1 MGINIIPNKNIMK
14 LSSQQKEAV
23 EYIGSPALVVAGAG
37 SGKTRALTAKI
48 SHLVSS
54 GYDPERILAITFTN
68 KAAGEMKSRL
78 VRMTKIPAK
87 RFPWVRTFH
96 SACFKILKKHCS
108 LLGYNIPLQIYAVYQ
123 QQKIIK
129 DIIVGKMNFDKKHV
143 QPVLAQ
149 LSRAKNS
156 GNPFDYLDG
165 KLYSFRINLLDVF
178 NLYEKELKSN
188 NAVDFDNI
196 LLLTRNLLQ
205 DHKDVRKQYKK
216 LFQFILVD
224 EYQDT
229 NNLQEDLTGLLLRNG
244 NLFCVGDDWQAIY
257 SFRGSNMDHFLS
269 FPEKYKDARVFKLE
283 QNYRSADEIVQT
295 ANALIGY
302 NDHKMEKKCFSDKHG
317 GLVKL
322 YDFFNEKEEANWVA
336 KKIKA
341 LCEMGLASN
350 KIAVLY
356 RTKFCS
362 LSFEQTFRALGIP
375 YRMLGGKGFFE
386 RKEVMDINC
395 YLASAVFEKDDA
407 SFERIINIP
416 KRGIGPAAVNKI
428 AQIKTGEM
436 GLQAAARNALS
447 EKLLP
452 SRIYNSLSRLI
463 GLLDRIKDM
472 KPDDAI
478 REVLAAVN
486 YMDYIKHYS
495 IANSMD
501 YTSRKENIEQ
511 LVYSASEKES
521 IVDYL
526 EESALIKEDKEDE
539 DDKKRGVS
547 LSTIH
552 AAKGLEYKA
561 VFVVGCEERLLPH
574 WRSFDS
580 DTGLNEERRLMYVA
594 MTRAEHF
601 LFLTHANC
609 RKGQFNRKS
618 RFLDE
623 INDSL
628 KYH

>member
-1 MGINIIPNKNIMK
+1 MQ
-14 LSSQQKEAV
+14 LSAKQKEAV

-37 SGKTRALTAKI
+37 SGKTRTLTAKI
-48 SHLVSS
+48 AHLMSS

-78 VRMTKIPAK
+78 VRMTKIPAEC
-87 RFPWVRTFH
+87 FPWVRTFH

-129 DIIVGKMNFDKKHV
+129 DIIVGKLNFDKKYV

-149 LSRAKNS
+149 ISSAKNS
-156 GNPFDYLDG
+156 GNPFDYLDH
-165 KLYSFRINLLDVF
+165 KLHSFRIRLLDVF

-196 LLLTRNLLQ
+196 LLLTRNLLR
-205 DHKDVRKQYKK
+205 DHKDVRKQYRK

-269 FPEKYKDARVFKLE
+269 FPEKYKKARVFKLE
-283 QNYRSADEIVQT
+283 QNYRSADEIVKT
-295 ANALIGY
+295 ANDLIGY
-302 NDHKMEKKCFSDKHG
+302 NDYKMEKKCFSERHG
-317 GLVKL
+317 GLVEI
-322 YDFFNEKEEANWVA
+322 YDFYNEKKEAAWVA
-336 KKIKA
+336 KKIKS
-341 LCEMGLASN
+341 LHEMGLAYG
-350 KIAVLY
+350 KMAVLY

-362 LSFEQTFRALGIP
+362 LSFEQTFRSLGIP

-386 RKEVMDINC
+386 RKEIMDINC
-395 YLASAVFEKDDA
+395 YLTAAVFEKDDA
-407 SFERIINIP
+407 SFERIVNIP
-416 KRGIGPAAVNKI
+416 KRGIGPAAVNKM
-428 AQIKTGEM
+428 AQIKTGNM
-436 GLQAAARNALS
+436 SLQDAARNALS
-447 EKLLP
+447 EKILAP
-452 SRIYNSLSRLI
+452 KIYNSLSEVIR
-463 GLLDRIKDM
+463 LLDDIKDM
-472 KPDDAI
+472 KPDAAI
-478 REVLAAVN
+478 REILSKVN

-501 YTSRKENIEQ
+501 YTSREENIEQ
-511 LVYSASEKES
+511 LIYSASQKDT
-521 IVDYL
+521 IVEYL
-526 EESALIKEDKEDE
+526 EEAALIKEDKEDE
-539 DDKKRGVS
+539 EDKKTGVI

-552 AAKGLEYKA
+552 ASKGLEYRV
-561 VFVVGCEERLLPH
+561 VFVVACEEQLFPH
-574 WRSFDS
+574 WRSLDS
-580 DTGLNEERRLMYVA
+580 EMGLHEERRLMYVA

-601 LFLTHANC
+601 LFLTHANF
-609 RKGQFNRKS
+609 RKGKYQSKS

-623 INDSL
+623 INNS
-628 KYH
+628 

>member
-1 MGINIIPNKNIMK
+1 MQ
-14 LSSQQKEAV
+14 LSVEQKEAV
-23 EYIGSPALVVAGAG
+23 EYIGSPSLVVAGAG
-37 SGKTRALTAKI
+37 SGKTRTLTAKI
-48 SHLVSS
+48 SHLISS

-68 KAAGEMKSRL
+68 KAADEMKSRL
-78 VRMTKIPAK
+78 VRMTKISSE

-108 LLGYNIPLQIYAVYQ
+108 LLGYNTPLQIYAGYQ
-123 QQKIIK
+123 QQKTIK
-129 DIIVGKMNFDKKHV
+129 DIIVGKLNFDKKYV

-149 LSRAKNS
+149 ISSAKNS
-156 GNPFDYLDG
+156 GNPFEYLDQ
-165 KLYSFRINLLDVF
+165 KLHSFRIRLLDVF

-196 LLLTRNLLQ
+196 LILTRNLLR
-205 DHKDVRKQYKK
+205 DHKDVRKRYQK

-269 FPEKYKDARVFKLE
+269 FPEKYKEARVFKLE
-283 QNYRSADEIVQT
+283 QNYRSADEIVRT
-295 ANALIGY
+295 ANDLIGY
-302 NDHKMEKKCFSDKHG
+302 NDYKMEKRCFSDKRG
-317 GLVKL
+317 GLVEI
-322 YDFFNEKEEANWVA
+322 YDFFDEKKEAYWVA
-336 KKIKA
+336 GKIKA
-341 LCEMGLASN
+341 LCEMDLVYS
-350 KIAVLY
+350 KMAVLY

-362 LSFEQTFRALGIP
+362 LSFEQAFRALGIP

-395 YLASAVFEKDDA
+395 YLTAAVFEKDDA
-407 SFERIINIP
+407 SFERIVNIP

-428 AQIKTGEM
+428 AQIKTGKM
-436 GLQAAARNALS
+436 SLQDAARKALS
-447 EKLLP
+447 EKILA
-452 SRIYNSLSRLI
+452 SGIYNSLNQVI
-463 GLLDRIKDM
+463 GLLDRIKGM

-486 YMDYIKHYS
+486 YMDYIKEYS
-495 IANSMD
+495 KAGSMD
-501 YTSRKENIEQ
+501 YTSREENIEQ
-511 LVYSASEKES
+511 LVYSASQKDT
-521 IVDYL
+521 IVEYL
-526 EESALIKEDKEDE
+526 EEAALIKEDKEDE
-539 DDKKRGVS
+539 KDKKSGVI

-552 AAKGLEYKA
+552 ASKGLEYRA
-561 VFVVGCEERLLPH
+561 VFVVACEEQLFPH
-574 WRSFDS
+574 WRSMDS
-580 DTGLNEERRLMYVA
+580 EMGLYEERRLMYVA

-601 LFLTHANC
+601 LFLTHANY
-609 RKGQFNRKS
+609 RKGKYNKKS

-628 KYH
+628 